1 MLITSFL
8 KYHGF
13 ISCLRKYSEKIDRDN
28 VSKIEYS
35 YIPRNIEVFL
45 KSKKGT
51 RDMYAILSN
60 NHVQPISKEKLM
72 TMFEFTEND
81 IKQIDKLPFKA
92 TQTVN
97 VSGYNTEL
105 TISD

>member
-1 MLITSFL
+1 
-8 KYHGF
+8 
-13 ISCLRKYSEKIDRDN
+13 
-28 VSKIEYS
+28 
-35 YIPRNIEVFL
+35 
-45 KSKKGT
+45 
-51 RDMYAILSN
+51 MYAILSN